1 MPSSNVSFSPE
12 RARIRLLDDA
22 VVSGIAA
29 GEVIERPASVVK
41 ELVENALDAGAQSIE
56 VRYDDADRLDISV
69 SDDGRGIV
77 REDLDLAV
85 TRHATSKLG
94 RLSDLSE
101 VRTFGF
107 RGEALASIA
116 AVAGLEVVSR
126 TGDANS
132 AFGVRLLDGR
142 IVDRFDAPG
151 RVGTRV
157 RLSDLFG
164 AVPARKKFLKSAG
177 AEFAA
182 TTDVLRRFSLLHP
195 DRHFRLLRERSI
207 ALDLPPVTHLVARLR
222 QVLDADVAVA
232 MHALEGRHGE
242 MEIHGAV
249 SAAGVSL
256 GAARRMFLF
265 VNGRTVQDKK
275 LFRAVMEAYRTYLLR
290 GRYPAVALFL
300 SLPGPAVD
308 VNVHP
313 AKLEVRF
320 ADPEAVQRF
329 VIEAIRETLRG
340 KASPLGRWGLTEQ
353 DLAASQF
360 EHRRRESAAALSR
373 SLPRS
378 SAEAPTSGVE
388 EAPAGYQSSALEAP
402 VAPGPDV
409 ELALGNAAKAPL
421 TIIGQV
427 LAGYIVCEQAGEVV
441 LVDQHAA
448 HERVLYER
456 LLATYL
462 EGRIASQPLLVP
474 ITVAVGGEG
483 ADAVE
488 RERGELERLGWEVE
502 RFGDADVVVRA
513 VPAIGAS
520 RDLPALVERL
530 ATELAESEVATA
542 GGALAR
548 EVLATVACH
557 AATRVGQRLD
567 TRAARALVEEL
578 GTVDFAASCPHGR
591 PVARRLDR
599 GRIERLFGR

>member
-1 MPSSNVSFSPE
+1 
-12 RARIRLLDDA
+12 LLDDA

-41 ELVENALDAGAQSIE
+41 ELVENALDAGARNIE
-56 VRYDDADRLDISV
+56 VRYEARQGDADRLDISV

-126 TGDANS
+126 TGEANNAS
-132 AFGVRLLDGR
+132 GVRLLDGR
-142 IVDRFDAPG
+142 IVDRFDASG

-164 AVPARKKFLKSAG
+164 AVPARKKFLKSAS

-195 DRHFRLLRERSI
+195 DRHFRLLRERGI
-207 ALDLPPVTHLVARLR
+207 ALDLPPAPDLAARLR
-222 QVLDADVAVA
+222 QVLDPDVAVA

-242 MEIHGAV
+242 MELHGAV

-265 VNGRTVQDKK
+265 VNGRYVQDKK

-320 ADPEAVQRF
+320 ADPEVVQRF

-353 DLAASQF
+353 DLAASQL
-360 EHRRRESAAALSR
+360 EHRRRESAATLSR
-373 SLPRS
+373 SMSPS
-378 SAEAPTSGVE
+378 GTDTPTSSVE
-388 EAPAGYQSSALEAP
+388 EAPAGYQPSTVEAP
-402 VAPGPDV
+402 VAAGPDI
-409 ELALGNAAKAPL
+409 ELALGDAARAPL

-427 LAGYIVCEQAGEVV
+427 LAGYIVCEQAGGVV

-462 EGRIASQPLLVP
+462 GGRIASQALLVP

-488 RERGELERLGWEVE
+488 RASGELERLGWELE

-567 TRAARALVEEL
+567 TRAARALIADL

-599 GRIERLFGR
+599 GRIERMFGR